1 MSSGSRTKRRRLEP
15 EERRAEILAAAR
27 RLFGDGS
34 YASVS
39 TSDIAKAAGVA
50 RPLINHYFGD
60 KRELYLEVVR
70 QMVIVPAPVVENLPD
85 TTMEHRLTIGVG
97 HWLDVVER
105 NRRAWL
111 TAIGHEAVG
120 RDPEVDR
127 ILREADEVAADRVL
141 EAALM
146 TGVTEGREQLRAMI
160 RSYGGMLR
168 AASREWLV
176 RGSLDR
182 EELRIFLTGSILH
195 LLKVTYPELLA
206 GKLAAGD
213 GDSRPPV

>member
-1 MSSGSRTKRRRLEP
+1 MSTGSLTRRRRLEP
-15 EERRAEILAAAR
+15 AERRAELLAAAR
-27 RLFGDGS
+27 RLFGAGS

-50 RPLINHYFGD
+50 RPLINHYFGG

-85 TTMEHRLTIGVG
+85 TTMEHRLTIGVE

-105 NRRAWL
+105 NRAAWL

-120 RDPEVDR
+120 RDPEVEQ
-127 ILREADEVAADRVL
+127 ILREADEIAADRVL

-146 TGVTEGREQLRAMI
+146 TGVTEGREELRAMI

-168 AASREWLV
+168 TASREWLI
-176 RGSLDR
+176 RGTLDR
-182 EELRIFLTGSILH
+182 EQLRTFLTDSILH
-195 LLKVTYPELLA
+195 LLKVTYPMLLA
-206 GKLAAGD
+206 GLQRGKRGEDRRA
-213 GDSRPPV
+213 